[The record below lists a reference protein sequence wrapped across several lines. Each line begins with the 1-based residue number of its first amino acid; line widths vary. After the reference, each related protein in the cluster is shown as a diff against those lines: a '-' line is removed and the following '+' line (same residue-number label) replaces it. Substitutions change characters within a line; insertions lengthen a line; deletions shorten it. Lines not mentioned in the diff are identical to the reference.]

1 MTLPLDL
8 AARAKASRERIR
20 GEILSWL
27 REALPAA
34 DKGSRVARMV
44 VFGSV
49 ARGDFHGLSDVD
61 LAVIGE
67 GVRPG
72 DLDTAALLP
81 LERPVDVIYLD
92 PARDPHMMAEIDRD
106 GVTVWHR
113 PT

>member
-1 MTLPLDL
+1 MTLPLDI

-20 GEILSWL
+20 GEILSCL
-27 REALPAA
+27 REILSGAEKAP
-34 DKGSRVARMV
+34 RVERIAT
-44 VFGSV
+44 FGSV

-113 PT
+113 SP